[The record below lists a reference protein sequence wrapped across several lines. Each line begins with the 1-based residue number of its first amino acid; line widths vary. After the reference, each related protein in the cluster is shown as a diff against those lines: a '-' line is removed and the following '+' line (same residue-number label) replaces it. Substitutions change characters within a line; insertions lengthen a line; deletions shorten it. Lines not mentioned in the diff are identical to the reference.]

1 MKVLKVIHG
10 FPPDY
15 MAGSEV
21 YSYHFTKNLASKGAD
36 VFVFTRVENE
46 FDHSYKVYN
55 EVFEGL
61 HVRRINKPKRDYLF
75 SDKYYDEKIDLL
87 YEAYLQEVAPD
98 IVHIGHLSHLSTNII
113 GITKKYNIPIVFT
126 IHDFWMFCVKGQL
139 IDKAGKICTGPE
151 VHKCCNCSPYVT
163 NLEETSKA
171 LSHMRKAIDMIDVF
185 VSPSMTLKNFFIAQ
199 GVPESKIQYLK
210 YGFDTTKIGSHPK
223 AFKQDSKI
231 RFGFMGRITPTK
243 GIQVLVETFKT
254 IKGAELHVYGSIG
267 IQKRFLET
275 DTIQFKGPYN
285 NNDISQVVNTIDV
298 LIVPS
303 IWYEN
308 APLVI
313 QEAFLAGI
321 PVIASN
327 IGGMKELVDEGVDG
341 FLFEVGSSEDLKN
354 VVCRIIENPTLL
366 NSLKTARHKVVDI
379 NDDVL
384 AIMEIYKEIL
394 S

>member
-1 MKVLKVIHG
+1 
-10 FPPDY
+10 
-15 MAGSEV
+15 
-21 YSYHFTKNLASKGAD
+21 
-36 VFVFTRVENE
+36 
-46 FDHSYKVYN
+46 
-55 EVFEGL
+55 
-61 HVRRINKPKRDYLF
+61 
-75 SDKYYDEKIDLL
+75 
-87 YEAYLQEVAPD
+87 
-98 IVHIGHLSHLSTNII
+98 
-113 GITKKYNIPIVFT
+113 
-126 IHDFWMFCVKGQL
+126 
-139 IDKAGKICTGPE
+139 
-151 VHKCCNCSPYVT
+151 
-163 NLEETSKA
+163 
-171 LSHMRKAIDMIDVF
+171 
-185 VSPSMTLKNFFIAQ
+185 
-199 GVPESKIQYLK
+199 
-210 YGFDTTKIGSHPK
+210 
-223 AFKQDSKI
+223 
-231 RFGFMGRITPTK
+231 MGRITPTK